1 MLLLNMVQTAASR
14 RTADPSRPLSDFSPT
29 FKKSRLGMFSGL
41 LTQTLRKRL
50 TDFQSAL
57 DRFAWPS
64 TKSTSLT
71 ARLADMDEDLNNK
84 VTARLHYGDD
94 ARPANRFFS
103 RGLDGSATTSLET
116 GTYKTVL
123 TLGGRSDTVTF
134 DIEYGDTNRDV
145 FDAFA
150 EQVNK
155 SSLDVQAEVF
165 TQTGAEAKVEGV
177 FSTGTILGLSVNRR
191 AIGDDLELSDTRGN
205 FLRLAEFSSTAF
217 PVAGPTRTGYSLT
230 ASSVY
235 RPSSFDGNSFDPN
248 APTTL
253 NPGTYS
259 VAYAIGGEAETFDLE
274 VSSDDTWKDV
284 LAIARPQS
292 QQRPGPLQDG
302 NGNRGRP
309 LLRSVHVR
317 HQIRETLSGYRH
329 CGRSQAGL
337 ATGTQ
342 RKTAATIPQPS

>member
-84 VTARLHYGDD
+84 VTARLHYDDD

-165 TQTGAEAKVEGV
+165 TQTGAEAKVGGRV
-177 FSTGTILGLSVNRR
+177 LHRNHPGAVRKPSRHRR
-191 AIGDDLELSDTRGN
+191 R
-205 FLRLAEFSSTAF
+205 
-217 PVAGPTRTGYSLT
+217 
-230 ASSVY
+230 
-235 RPSSFDGNSFDPN
+235 
-248 APTTL
+248 
-253 NPGTYS
+253 PGTFRHPGQLS
-259 VAYAIGGEAETFDLE
+259 ASGGILLHRLPCSRSHTHRLQPHR
-274 VSSDDTWKDV
+274 
-284 LAIARPQS
+284 I
-292 QQRPGPLQDG
+292 QRVPAVEL
-302 NGNRGRP
+302 
-309 LLRSVHVR
+309 
-317 HQIRETLSGYRH
+317 
-329 CGRSQAGL
+329 
-337 ATGTQ
+337 
-342 RKTAATIPQPS
+342 